1 MAKHIDIIYEDD
13 DIVILNKEAGMLTV
27 ADRFQIESYHLQSAL
42 RKKYGEIFTVHRL
55 DRDTS
60 GVICFAKNAEC
71 HKILSEKFEHRDI
84 EKYYIALVEGSA
96 PDEGII
102 DEPLAMSETKPGTM
116 KVHRRGK
123 PSYTTYEKLQD
134 FGLFSVLNVRIYTG
148 RMHQIRVHLAYVGLP
163 LFIDPIYGRREN
175 FMLSEL
181 KGKKY
186 RIGKHTEEEKP
197 LISRLTLHAAKLV
210 INHPRTGE
218 RMTFEA
224 PLPKDIRALIN
235 QAEKKVKGREM
246 E

>member
-13 DIVILNKEAGMLTV
+13 DIVVLNKEAGMLTV

-42 RKKYGEIFTVHRL
+42 KKKYGEIYTIHRL

-60 GVICFAKNAEC
+60 GVICFAKNAES
-71 HKILSEKFEHRDI
+71 HKIISENFEHREI

-96 PDEGII
+96 PEHGII
-102 DEPLAMSETKPGTM
+102 DEPIAHSESKPGTM

-123 PSYTTYEKLQD
+123 PSLTEYNKLSD
-134 FGLFSVLNVRIYTG
+134 FGLFSVLDVRIFTG
-148 RMHQIRVHLAYVGLP
+148 RTHQIRVHLAYVGLP
-163 LFIDPIYGRREN
+163 LFIDPIYGRRDN

-197 LISRLTLHAAKLV
+197 LISRLTLHSSRLV
-210 INHPRTGE
+210 LDHPTIGI

-224 PLPKDIRALIN
+224 PLAKDLKALIH
-235 QAEKKVKGREM
+235 QAEKRNKQ
-246 E
+246 